1 MTILGGEF
9 VMILVV
15 NLQKEEDAEQFHARL
30 RDVETRFGLAVSL
43 KPLEPWAEQKM
54 DRQSFDVY
62 TISVYGSDKP
72 GIVYQITDELARQ
85 NVNVTDV
92 DTKRVGP
99 ASRSVYVMMLEVD
112 VPVGLDFD
120 RVVSNLRKIA
130 SELGVDLTVNS
141 AEALPL

>member
-1 MTILGGEF
+1 MQRVVLTAVGRDRPGIVAGVARVLYDTGCNIEDSSMTILGGEF

-99 ASRSVYVMMLEVD
+99 ASRSV
-112 VPVGLDFD
+112 
-120 RVVSNLRKIA
+120 
-130 SELGVDLTVNS
+130 
-141 AEALPL
+141 